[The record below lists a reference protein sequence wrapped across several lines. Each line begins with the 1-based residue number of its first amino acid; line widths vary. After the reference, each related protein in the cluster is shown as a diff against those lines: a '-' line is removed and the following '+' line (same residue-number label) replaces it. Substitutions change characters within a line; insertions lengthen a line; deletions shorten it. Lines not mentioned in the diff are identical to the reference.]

1 MSRPNMKR
9 LLAPFSLLYGS
20 ILALRNLA
28 FDRGILTSESFE
40 TPVISVGNLSVGG
53 TGKSPMIEYLIELL
67 AREYVVGVISR
78 GYGRSTK
85 GMIQVSPEHSAHQV
99 GDEPLQFKRKFPQA
113 MVVVCADRVKAIK
126 AIKDQCEVILLDDAF
141 QHRYVKPAIN
151 ILLNPYNGSYHRDQV
166 LPWGRLR
173 EWPSGARR
181 ADLIV
186 TTKCPSELSY
196 AELNQRQHELQLQP
210 HQSHYAST
218 IDYAEYC
225 ISTNDQPQMQS
236 FLSLPF
242 VLVTGIA
249 NPDPMVK
256 ELLRLGAHFKH
267 FNYPDHHNF
276 KPQELE
282 VLGQQEVILTTE
294 KDYQRLGQALDKHA
308 IYYWPIKIKFVHQ
321 TQEAF
326 DLEILRRV
334 AHHRALFS

>member
-1 MSRPNMKR
+1 MKR

-28 FDRGILTSESFE
+28 FDRGLLTSESFE

-85 GMIQVSPEHSAHQV
+85 GMIRVSSEHSAQQV

-113 MVVVCADRVKAIK
+113 TVVVCADRVKATK

-141 QHRYVKPAIN
+141 QHRYVNSAIN
-151 ILLNPYNGSYHRDQV
+151 ILLNPYKGSYHRDKV

-196 AELNQRQHELQLQP
+196 AELHQRQYELQLQP
-210 HQSHYAST
+210 HQSHYASV
-218 IDYAEYC
+218 IEYAEYC
-225 ISTNDQPQMQS
+225 ISANNQAQMQS

-249 NPDPMVK
+249 NPDPMVQ
-256 ELLRLGAHFKH
+256 ELQRRGANFKH
-267 FNYPDHHNF
+267 FAYPDHHNF

-282 VLGQQEVILTTE
+282 FLSQQKVILTTE
-294 KDYQRLGQALDKHA
+294 KDYQRLGQVLNKHA
-308 IYYWPIKIKFVHQ
+308 IYYWPIKMKFVHQ
-321 TQEAF
+321 THEAF
-326 DLEILRRV
+326 DVEILRRV
-334 AHHRALFS
+334 AHHRALFSSNTLG